1 MYVEYCVWF
10 LSPHLNND
18 ITNQVRVQKI
28 ATIGITSK
36 MWKELHT
43 SDSRKKTGLSNL
55 KRRKQQKV
63 KS

>member
-43 SDSRKKTGLSNL
+43 SDSRKK
-55 KRRKQQKV
+55 KRAF
-63 KS
+63 KSEKEETTEG